1 MHKKRVEPVR
11 PEDFDASQAEFF
23 KPFVRPDGTIHNV
36 YGTLA
41 HHVDLAKAWSGFGLY
56 TMRGSTVDP
65 ILREVAILRAAIN
78 SNCPYEFHHHAE
90 IGRQLGL
97 PEEDIDAIRAGIPL
111 EDPHRELMVTCA
123 NDLATETKLRDAT
136 WDQMIDTFGLKTTF
150 DVIFTIGAY
159 ATLALALNSCGVEI
173 DQLSTSETT

>member
-1 MHKKRVEPVR
+1 MHKKRIDPVA
-11 PEDFDASQAEFF
+11 PADFDTAQAEFF
-23 KPFVRPDGTIHNV
+23 KPFQRPDGTIHNV

-65 ILREVAILRAAIN
+65 VLREVAILQAALN
-78 SNCPYEFHHHAE
+78 SDCAYEFHHHAE

-97 PEEDIDAIRAGIPL
+97 PDQDIEAIKTGTPLADSERA
-111 EDPHRELMVTCA
+111 LMVSCA
-123 NDLATETKLRDAT
+123 NDLAQHSKLSDTT
-136 WDQMIDTFGLKTTF
+136 WDQMVDTFGLKTTF

-173 DQLSTSETT
+173 D